1 MEPALP
7 QFGIRYY
14 DKLFT
19 TAPELRAL
27 LGDGKQQQLVEA
39 VSELVTLRSSMALP
53 AVAAQDAMPKV
64 RKGRGRRRSGVDISP
79 GYLAVMRAT
88 LLDVVREDLGPDFTD
103 EVREAWK
110 AAFDVLSRAM
120 LDNLASLPTADD
132 RFFDRHAGDVAADRA
147 AAVPTSKA
155 AALDEFFR

>member
-7 QFGIRYY
+7 QFGARYY
-14 DKLFT
+14 EKLFT
-19 TAPELRAL
+19 IAPELRAL
-27 LGDGKQQQLVEA
+27 LGSRKQQRLVVA
-39 VSELVTLRSSMALP
+39 ISELVTLRSSMALP
-53 AVAAQDAMPKV
+53 AVAAQDAVPPV
-64 RKGRGRRRSGVDISP
+64 RKGRGRRRIDISP
-79 GYLAVMRAT
+79 DYLALMRAT
-88 LLDVVREDLGPDFTD
+88 LLDVVREELGPDFTD
-103 EVREAWK
+103 EVCEAWK